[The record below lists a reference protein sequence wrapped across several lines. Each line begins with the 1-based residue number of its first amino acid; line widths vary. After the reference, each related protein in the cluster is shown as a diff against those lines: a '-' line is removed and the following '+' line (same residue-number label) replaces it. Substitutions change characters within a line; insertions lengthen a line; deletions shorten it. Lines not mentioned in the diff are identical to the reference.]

1 MGANVCKGEKVIDEA
16 TDNHKRIELELRRDR
31 AEEKRIVK
39 ILLLGS
45 ADSGKSTIAKQMRIL
60 HTNGFNETELINYR
74 YMIHTNFIV
83 AYHHVAKGVQSL
95 RISIPQDEKQV
106 IDNFANAYNKYL
118 DYDDEDQIKIINRI
132 GSCECVVEA
141 CKHIN
146 EFYVP
151 DNTYYLFSQAT
162 RILQP
167 QYRPTERD
175 VIHARASTTGVHE
188 IIFVF
193 RKFGIRLIDVGGQK
207 TERRKWIHCFEN
219 VTAILF
225 VVALSCYNQFME
237 EDPSKNQM
245 DDSVELFKNMYI
257 SQFLQ
262 RASFILFLNKR
273 DLFEEKIKHVPL
285 ETFIPKYRG
294 DNSFESTVQFIQDLF
309 LHCKTDDG
317 RHIYG
322 HVTNATDT
330 KNIDFVFG
338 AACDI
343 SSKDVSP
350 YERGRRA
357 AWISIILSIL
367 SMICST
373 LILPALVNEM
383 DENLSLLQQ
392 ETTVFKE
399 TSDEM
404 WSDLMHMQDISK
416 IGVGFV
422 EAYRHKRQE
431 TFLDRLERKSYKGRR
446 RLLQHLTQPKAFG
459 NRLFDENETY
469 EKFLIPETRHTTLS
483 PTTPLKTQ
491 KTQIGVDAATEPY
504 EPSTQST
511 ALPTVEYQSNGPPT
525 KIVRNQCPKGASG
538 QPGEDGIDGTPGIPG
553 ESGKPGRS
561 GNEIMGMA
569 SSGCLKCPAGPPG
582 QPGIV
587 GPPGLQG
594 PPGEDGIP
602 ASPVRSSSKGPPGPI
617 GDIGEPGTDG
627 EPGPDGL
634 QGKDAIKFLK
644 GAPGE
649 QGPAGVMG
657 EPGLVGE
664 PGADRTPGSAGPLGF
679 IGHQG
684 LPGRDGA
691 PGVDGPP
698 GSEGYPGFDRHY
710 CNCPVRS
717 IYLMALKQQNI
728 GVDHY
733 LKRFQKRNHRRYS
746 NDDEYE
752 VYRRYA
758 GGQPIPYYRVL

>member
-31 AEEKRIVK
+31 AEEKRVVK

-83 AYHHVAKGVQSL
+83 AYHHVAKGVLSL
-95 RISIPQDEKQV
+95 QISIPQDEKV
-106 IDNFANAYNKYL
+106 P
-118 DYDDEDQIKIINRI
+118 
-132 GSCECVVEA
+132 

-151 DNTYYLFSQAT
+151 DNTNYLFSQAT

-167 QYRPTERD
+167 QYKPTERD

-188 IIFVF
+188 ITFVF

-237 EDPSKNQM
+237 EDPTKNQM

-257 SQFLQ
+257 NQFLQ
-262 RASFILFLNKR
+262 KASFILFLNKR

-285 ETFIPKYRG
+285 ETYLPKYQG
-294 DNSFESTVQFIQDLF
+294 DNGFESTVQFIQDLF

-338 AACDI
+338 ATCDI
-343 SSKDVSP
+343 V
-350 YERGRRA
+350 
-357 AWISIILSIL
+357 
-367 SMICST
+367 
-373 LILPALVNEM
+373 
-383 DENLSLLQQ
+383 LQ
-392 ETTVFKE
+392 K
-399 TSDEM
+399 
-404 WSDLMHMQDISK
+404 
-416 IGVGFV
+416 
-422 EAYRHKRQE
+422 
-431 TFLDRLERKSYKGRR
+431 R

-469 EKFLIPETRHTTLS
+469 DKFLIPETRHTTSS
-483 PTTPLKTQ
+483 PTPPLTTQ
-491 KTQIGVDAATEPY
+491 KTQIGVPAATEPY
-504 EPSTQST
+504 EPSKQST
-511 ALPTVEYQSNGPPT
+511 VLPSVGYQSNGPPN
-525 KIVRNQCPKGASG
+525 KIVRNQCPKGAPG

-561 GNEIMGMA
+561 GNEIVGIA

-582 QPGIV
+582 QPGAV
-587 GPPGLQG
+587 GPAGLQG

-602 ASPVRSSSKGPPGPI
+602 ASPARSSSKGPPGPI

-627 EPGPDGL
+627 EPGLDGL

-649 QGPAGVMG
+649 PGPQGVMG
-657 EPGLVGE
+657 EPGLAGE
-664 PGADRTPGSAGPLGF
+664 RGADSTPGSAGPLGF

-691 PGVDGPP
+691 PGVNGPP
-698 GSEGYPGFDRHY
+698 GNDGYPGVDRHY

-728 GVDHY
+728 GLDHY